1 MSIFT
6 ISDLHL
12 SIGTNKPME
21 IFGWDN
27 HISRIESN
35 WKKLVKETDTVV
47 LPGDFSWALKLQESL
62 EDFKFLEALPGKKLL
77 LKGNH
82 DLWWS
87 TVKKVNEFWDINDIK
102 SVELVFN
109 NAIVAEDRAICGTR
123 GWMFSSSEEDK
134 KIIARESGRLERS
147 LSEAVKTGY
156 EPLVFMHYPPAYSSE
171 VCREFIEI
179 LKKYSIEKVY
189 YGHIH
194 GNGFNNAITEF
205 DGIKLK
211 LVSCD
216 CMNFV
221 PFLIK

>member
-1 MSIFT
+1 MSVFA

-12 SIGTNKPME
+12 SLGTNKPMD

-27 HISRIESN
+27 HVERIKSN
-35 WKKLVKETDTVV
+35 WIRMVKETDTVV
-47 LPGDFSWALKLQESL
+47 IPGDFSWALKLEESL
-62 EDFKFLEALPGKKLL
+62 EDFRFLDSLPGTKLL

-87 TVKKVNEFWDINDIK
+87 TVKKVNEFFEKNDIK
-102 SVELVFN
+102 TVKLIFN
-109 NAIVAEDRAICGTR
+109 SAEVCDEFAICGTR
-123 GWMFSSSEEDK
+123 GWLFSEAEDNK
-134 KIIARESGRLERS
+134 KIIAREAGRLRRS
-147 LSEAVKTGY
+147 LETAVQTGKK
-156 EPLVFMHYPPAYSSE
+156 PLVFTHYPVAYGE
-171 VCREFIEI
+171 EYCTELIDI
-179 LKKYSIEKVY
+179 LKEFSIDIVY

-194 GNGFNNAITEF
+194 GNGFNNSIPEF

-221 PFLIK
+221 PYLIK

>member
-12 SIGTNKPME
+12 SLGTNKPME

-27 HISRIESN
+27 HIERIKSN
-35 WKKLVKETDTVV
+35 WIRLVKENDTVI
-47 LPGDFSWALKLQESL
+47 LPGDFSWALKLEESL
-62 EDFKFLEALPGKKLL
+62 EDFRFLEALPGKKLL

-87 TVKKVNEFWDINDIK
+87 TVKKVNEFFAENNIM

-109 NAIVAEDRAICGTR
+109 NSVVVEDKAVCGTR
-123 GWMFSSSEEDK
+123 GWMFSNSEADK
-134 KIIARESGRLERS
+134 KIILRESGRLVRS
-147 LSEAVKTGY
+147 LEDAVKTGKK
-156 EPLVFMHYPPAYSSE
+156 PLVFMHYPPVYGNE
-171 VCREFIEI
+171 VCREFIEV
-179 LKKYSIEKVY
+179 LKSYGVDKLY

-194 GNGFNNAITEF
+194 GNGFNNALSEF
-205 DGIKLK
+205 EGIKLK

>member
-12 SIGTNKPME
+12 SLGTNKPMD
-21 IFGWDN
+21 IFGWNN
-27 HISRIESN
+27 HTERIKSN
-35 WKKLVKETDTVV
+35 WIRLVKEEDTVI
-47 LPGDFSWALKLQESL
+47 LPGDFSWALKLEESL

-77 LKGNH
+77 FKGNH

-87 TVKKVNEFWDINDIK
+87 TVKKVNEFFVENDIK
-102 SVELVFN
+102 SVELIFN
-109 NAIVAEDRAICGTR
+109 NSAVVEDKAVCGTR
-123 GWMFSSSEEDK
+123 GWMFSNSEADK
-134 KIIARESGRLERS
+134 KIILREAGRLVRS
-147 LSEAVKTGY
+147 LEDAVKTGCK
-156 EPLVFMHYPPAYSSE
+156 PLVFMHYPPAYGNE
-171 VCREFIEI
+171 VCREFIEV
-179 LKKYSIEKVY
+179 LKSYGVDKLY

-194 GNGFNNAITEF
+194 GNGFNNALSEF
-205 DGIKLK
+205 EGIKLK

>member
-35 WKKLVKETDTVV
+35 WKRLVKETDTVV

-87 TVKKVNEFWDINDIK
+87 TVKKVNEFWNINDIK
-102 SVELVFN
+102 SVALVFN

-156 EPLVFMHYPPAYSSE
+156 EPLVFMHYPPAYGSE

-194 GNGFNNAITEF
+194 GNGFNNAVTEF

>member
-12 SIGTNKPME
+12 SLGSDKPMDV
-21 IFGWDN
+21 FGWN
-27 HISRIESN
+27 NYVSRIENN
-35 WKKLVKETDTVV
+35 WKKLVKDTDCVII
-47 LPGDFSWALKLQESL
+47 PGDISWALKLEDSL
-62 EDFKFLEALPGKKLL
+62 KDFKFIDALPGRKLI

-87 TVKKVNEFWDINDIK
+87 TVKKVNEFFAQNDIYTI
-102 SVELVFN
+102 ELIFN
-109 NAIVAEDRAICGTR
+109 NAIVAEDFAVCGTR
-123 GWMFSSSEEDK
+123 GWMFSGREDDK
-134 KIIARESGRLERS
+134 KIIARETGRLKRS
-147 LSEAVKTGY
+147 LDAAVSTGLK
-156 EPLVFMHYPPAYSSE
+156 PLVFMHYPPAYGNDFCE
-171 VCREFIEI
+171 EFITL
-179 LKKYSIEKVY
+179 LKEYRIDKVY

-194 GNGFNNAITEF
+194 GNGFNNAIAEF
-205 DGIKLK
+205 EGIKLK